1 MAALTVW
8 RMTKPKFASSA
19 FSGDGARLYGG
30 RWNPKGVSMVYTA
43 STQSLATLELFVQD
57 SKLQAHYLHIPAL
70 LPAKLKIE
78 HVDLDSLPEDW
89 RNITSCE
96 YLRKIGA
103 EWILRA
109 SSAVLSVP
117 SSVIPSE
124 RNYLLNPSHPDFIK
138 IKLGKGQMFETD
150 LRLLRTS
157 EDKAT

>member
-8 RMTKPKFASSA
+8 RMTKSKFAGSA

-57 SKLQAHYLHIPAL
+57 SKLQAHYLLIPAL

-89 RNITSCE
+89 RNPASRE
-96 YLRKIGA
+96 YLRRIGA
-103 EWILRA
+103 EWIQRA
-109 SSAVLSVP
+109 SSSVLSVP

-138 IKLGKGQMFETD
+138 IKLGEGQMFETD
-150 LRLLRTS
+150 LRLLRKHV
-157 EDKAT
+157 DKGK